1 MKFFTHFKDNKSE
14 VTQDEYVAMV
24 HMLGFITQEGFYPGN
39 FRSNGL
45 EGLIEGYDTFTV
57 SWWSDLHC
65 RASVDKL
72 PFDYRTVSESPTN
85 LRAKFST
92 QIKAESSEAASAIL
106 KHFLPQAEIAR
117 VK

>member
-24 HMLGFITQEGFYPGN
+24 HMLGLITQEGFYPGN

-57 SWWSDLHC
+57 SWWSDLHSMSG
-65 RASVDKL
+65 ADKL
-72 PFDYRTVSESPTN
+72 PFDYRTISESPTN
-85 LRAKFST
+85 PRAKFSA
-92 QIKAESSEAASAIL
+92 QISAESSEAASAIL
-106 KHFLPQAEIAR
+106 KHFLPNAEIAR